1 MRTWLVTGASK
12 GLGEA
17 IARVALRNGE
27 RVAVGCRRV
36 SDAAPFAAEFPETVL
51 PVSLDVTD
59 PGSVQNAVEA
69 VRSWGGG
76 VDVLV
81 NNAGQGLHGAIE
93 EASDAE
99 IRRLFD
105 VNLFGA
111 IEVLRQVL
119 PGMRARRAGRIIN
132 IGSVAGFVANPG
144 TGVYCATKFA
154 LEAVSE
160 ALRKEVA
167 GLGIKVSV
175 AAPGGMRTS
184 FNGASIWRSGLE
196 IADYADSAG
205 ARIAEL
211 RQRAGSSGS
220 DVGRAAE
227 AIWELSLEQDPPPH
241 LILGADAIERI
252 ASKLELLQEGL
263 RRARPLDDHA
273 AAATE

>member
-12 GLGEA
+12 GLGAA

-27 RVAVGCRRV
+27 RVAVGCRQI
-36 SDAAPFAAEFPETVL
+36 SDAKPLATEFPQTML
-51 PVSLDVTD
+51 PLTLDVTD
-59 PGSVQNAVEA
+59 PGNVASAVEA
-69 VRSWGGG
+69 VRRWSGG

-93 EASDAE
+93 EASEAE
-99 IRRLFD
+99 MRRLFD

-111 IEVLRQVL
+111 VEMLRQVL
-119 PGMRARRAGRIIN
+119 PGMRARRAGLIVN

-144 TGVYCATKFA
+144 TGAYCATKFA

-167 GLGIKVSV
+167 HLGIKVSV

-184 FNGASIWRSGLE
+184 FNGESIWRSGLE

-211 RQRAGSSGS
+211 RRRAGFSGS
-220 DVGRAAE
+220 DVARAAQ
-227 AIWELSLEQDPPPH
+227 AIWELSLDRDPPSH

-252 ASKLELLQEGL
+252 AGKLELLQEGL
-263 RRARPLDDHA
+263 RHARPLNDDA
-273 AAATE
+273 VAIG